1 MTISA
6 EPAAPL
12 SPLAAGATALR
23 RFWRPFLLI
32 QLGAVLLAP
41 AFRLSPRVRL
51 AAAAAAGWK
60 ASGGLPFAAASC
72 AIAGGLLPELAK
84 VLAMGPRMLA
94 GRAGEVAFNTLFFAL
109 DGVVVDFL
117 YRGEAR
123 LFGGGGGLRTVAEK
137 VAFDQFVFTPTWSVG
152 IVLLFLWR
160 QRGFSAAAM
169 GPALRRGWYKDR
181 VIPLLLPNWLF
192 WIPMVSVI
200 YALPTTL
207 QFLMFIPALAAWS
220 LIMVF
225 IADRG

>member
-1 MTISA
+1 M
-6 EPAAPL
+6 
-12 SPLAAGATALR
+12 R

-32 QLGAVLLAP
+32 QLGAVLLAV
-41 AFRLSPRVRL
+41 AFRVSPGFRL
-51 AAAAAAGWK
+51 AAATAAGWK

-72 AIAGGLLPELAK
+72 AIAGGILPELAK
-84 VLAMGPRMLA
+84 LVALGPATLT
-94 GRAGEVAFNTLFFAL
+94 GRAGEVAFNTVFFAL
-109 DGVVVDFL
+109 DGIVVDFL
-117 YRGEAR
+117 YRGEAA
-123 LFGGGGGLRTVAEK
+123 LFGRGGGPGTVIEK

-160 QRGFSAAAM
+160 QRGFSVAALR
-169 GPALRRGWYKDR
+169 PVLRRGFYAER

-200 YALPTTL
+200 YALPSTL